1 MNGFLS
7 VSEMRLTSGRVNDV
21 SLKMGAPRAS
31 KCSMTHPEEFLALA
45 ASLIANTVMP
55 YYGTITSFH
64 ASVSLSIC
72 I

>member
-7 VSEMRLTSGRVNDV
+7 VSEMRLTSGMANDV
-21 SLKMGAPRAS
+21 FLKMVAQQAA

-45 ASLIANTVMP
+45 ASLTANTIMP